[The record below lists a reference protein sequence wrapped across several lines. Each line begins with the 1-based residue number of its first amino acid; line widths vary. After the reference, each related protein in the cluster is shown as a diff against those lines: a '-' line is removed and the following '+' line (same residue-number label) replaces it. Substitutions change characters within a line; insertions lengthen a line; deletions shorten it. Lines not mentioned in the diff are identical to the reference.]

1 MRWIYWEKLEVVRR
15 ENEGKKGL
23 ALYRVNSTRNAM
35 SDKTSIQW
43 ADSTV
48 NPIMGCGGCELF
60 PPPAEI
66 FLKINAAV
74 RETGHSVN
82 SREIYEE
89 LVTGAYGCINQPL
102 EGHKNAV
109 NTTNIWHLRH
119 RFLMRLGDKTKDDFA
134 AHAAA
139 EKAIEQSIT
148 CYAAVQHLN
157 KGQSLDKEE
166 YKGHPGYAP
175 IFESVTQFPGRA
187 ADTAKLKDLLGCCE
201 GRATWKAGL
210 PRLVFVSDMGDALS
224 GFSQFP
230 FLKQDLVPA
239 IISEEGKRHLWLWL
253 TKRPLRLAEFAEQI
267 GGLPENVCAMTTLT
281 SSDSENLKRLAD
293 LKKVQ
298 AHMRGLSIEPLWERI
313 DPKKLDL
320 RGIDWVIV
328 GGESGSGLNYTR
340 PFALEW
346 AEELRD
352 HCRKK
357 RVAFFL
363 KQLGRNPTR
372 NGEVFKLRDKHGGNW
387 DEWPDEVL
395 KVREFPKAFHQ
406 YRKNEMKHPAKSR
419 SKETKKMKIQL
430 PPPTDEEKADFE
442 RLDMVVKNGLKG
454 FIEVGAALMKIRDQK
469 LWRAGNF
476 KNWEDYCQNVE
487 DFSRTHAHR
496 LIEASRC
503 VTEMQNLSNF
513 AIKPKSESQV
523 RPLFK
528 LKNIEDR
535 WHVWNAIVMMIED
548 EMISP
553 KITAKTV
560 REMVAAL
567 LENEMYD
574 AGIELPSKDPST
586 LVEKKQDV
594 MSKLRTAVG
603 EKKSWE
609 DVEKLIKE
617 LEKLI

>member
-1 MRWIYWEKLEVVRR
+1 
-15 ENEGKKGL
+15 
-23 ALYRVNSTRNAM
+23 
-35 SDKTSIQW
+35 
-43 ADSTV
+43 
-48 NPIMGCGGCELF
+48 MGCGGCELF
-60 PPPAEI
+60 PPPA
-66 FLKINAAV
+66 KILLAINDAVAA
-74 RETGHSVN
+74 TGHKIS
-82 SREIYEE
+82 SRSIYEE
-89 LVTGAYGCINQPL
+89 LVKSAYGAIDHPL
-102 EGHKNAV
+102 EGHKCAV
-109 NTTNIWHLRH
+109 STTNIWHLRH

-139 EKAIEQSIT
+139 QKAIVQSIT

-166 YKGHPGYAP
+166 YKGQPGYAP

-187 ADTAKLKDLLGCCE
+187 AETAKLKDLLGCCE
-201 GRATWKAGL
+201 GRSTWKAGL

-224 GFSQFP
+224 GLGQFP

-239 IISEEGKRHLWLWL
+239 ITSEEGKRHLWLWL
-253 TKRPLRLAEFAEQI
+253 TKRPARMAEFSEQI

-281 SSDSENLKRLAD
+281 SADSENLKRLAD

-320 RGIDWVIV
+320 KGIDWVIV

-357 RVAFFL
+357 RVAFFM

-387 DEWPDEVL
+387 DEWPDEPL
-395 KVREFPKAFHQ
+395 KVREFPKAFHN
-406 YRKNEMKHPAKSR
+406 YRKNEMKRPTKSR
-419 SKETKKMKIQL
+419 SKETKIMEIQL
-430 PPPTDEEKADFE
+430 PPPTDEEKAEFE
-442 RLDMVVKNGLKG
+442 RLDTIVKIGLKG
-454 FIEVGAALMKIRDQK
+454 YIEVGAALMKIRDQK

-476 KNWEDYCQNVE
+476 KTWEDYCKNVE
-487 DFSRTHAHR
+487 GFSRAHAHR
-496 LIEASRC
+496 LIGASQC
-503 VTEMQNLSNF
+503 VTEIQNLSDF
-513 AIKPKSESQV
+513 SIKPDNESQV
-523 RPLFK
+523 RPLFR
-528 LKNIEDR
+528 LENIEDR
-535 WHVWNAIVMMIED
+535 RHVWDAIVMMIED
-548 EMISP
+548 GYLSSR
-553 KITAKTV
+553 ITAETV
-560 REMVAAL
+560 HEMVNTL
-567 LENEMYD
+567 LDNEMQD
-574 AGIELPSKDPST
+574 AGIKLPNKEPSSR
-586 LVEKKQDV
+586 VEKKQDV
-594 MSKLRTAVG
+594 ISKLRTAVG

-609 DVEKLIKE
+609 DVERLLAE

>member
-1 MRWIYWEKLEVVRR
+1 
-15 ENEGKKGL
+15 
-23 ALYRVNSTRNAM
+23 M

-48 NPIMGCGGCELF
+48 NPSMGCGGCELF

-66 FLKINAAV
+66 FLKINEAV
-74 RETGHSVN
+74 DKTGHKIS
-82 SREIYEE
+82 SRSIYEE
-89 LVTGAYGCINQPL
+89 LVESAYRAIDHPL
-102 EGHKNAV
+102 EGHKCAV

-119 RFLMRLGDKTKDDFA
+119 RFLMRLGDKTKDDYA

-139 EKAIEQSIT
+139 EKAIVQSIT

-166 YKGHPGYAP
+166 YKGQPGYAP

-201 GRATWKAGL
+201 GRSTWKVGL

-224 GFSQFP
+224 GLGQFP

-239 IISEEGKRHLWLWL
+239 ITSEEGKRHLWLWL
-253 TKRPLRLAEFAEQI
+253 TKRPARMAEFAEQI

-281 SSDSENLKRLAD
+281 SADSKNLKRLAD
-293 LKKVQ
+293 LKKVK

-320 RGIDWVIV
+320 KGIDWVIV

-387 DEWPDEVL
+387 DEWPDEPL
-395 KVREFPKAFHQ
+395 KVREFPKAFHN
-406 YRKNEMKHPAKSR
+406 YRKNEMKTPK
-419 SKETKKMKIQL
+419 KNTKKKSEEAAIALSSANPQAEAEFKRLSKIVI
-430 PPPTDEEKADFE
+430 KG
-442 RLDMVVKNGLKG
+442 VKGT
-454 FIEVGAALMKIRDQK
+454 IEAGNALIKIRTES
-469 LWRAGNF
+469 LWRNGKF
-476 KNWEDYCQNVE
+476 KNWEEFCLSVPTM
-487 DFSRTHAHR
+487 SRISAYR
-496 LIEASRC
+496 LMRASQC
-503 VTEMQNLSNF
+503 VLDLNAISNLTVM
-513 AIKPKSESQV
+513 PVSESQV
-523 RPLFK
+523 RPLFN
-528 LKNIEDR
+528 LKSVEDR
-535 WHVWNAIVMMIED
+535 RDAWECAVYWAKDRKSKSHPTAED
-548 EMISP
+548 VKLAVTEVKLYLNDESGETP
-553 KITAKTV
+553 ATKKF
-560 REMVAAL
+560 
-567 LENEMYD
+567 
-574 AGIELPSKDPST
+574 DPAT
-586 LVEKKQDV
+586 MKKQRQELF
-594 MSKLRTAVG
+594 SKLRVAISG
-603 EKKSWE
+603 RQPWRNL
-609 DVEKLIKE
+609 EKLLND